1 MLQYFENILPQWKAI
16 DLLYKMRYILWVV
29 APLEACDVTKRGR
42 HLGPHLGSHQELE
55 IMFKNHVHS
64 DHSL

>member
-1 MLQYFENILPQWKAI
+1 MLQYFENIYLQWKAI

-29 APLEACDVTKRGR
+29 APLEACDVTKHGR
-42 HLGPHLGSHQELE
+42 HLGLHLGSHQELE